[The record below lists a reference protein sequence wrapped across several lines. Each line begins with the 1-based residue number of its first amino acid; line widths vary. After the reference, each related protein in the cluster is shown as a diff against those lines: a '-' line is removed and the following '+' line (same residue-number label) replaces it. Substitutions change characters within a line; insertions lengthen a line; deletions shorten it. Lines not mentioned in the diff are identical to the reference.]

1 MAEQISLNLKNFNE
15 MEKHLLEQVMDVSKS
30 ILETF
35 KFKMIYDLKVTA
47 EQKKKTLAHLQEFR
61 EKNWDKKAGR
71 KEAYEKYVNL
81 Y

>member
-1 MAEQISLNLKNFNE
+1 MTEQMSADIQHFNE
-15 MEKHLLEQVMDVSKS
+15 MEKHLLDQVMEVSKS

-35 KFKMIYDLKVTA
+35 KLKMIYDSKVTP
-47 EQKKKTLAHLQEFR
+47 EQKKKTLAHLKEFQ
-61 EKNWDKKAGR
+61 EKNWDKTVSR